1 MSDFCILYRYELK
14 KIIKRKIVWITGL
27 LVLAASI
34 MVITADVAGKYYV
47 DGEVFDTHYH
57 MMVTDR
63 AYKRALSGKAIDN
76 ELLLKMQDAYRKV
89 PTDAPRYSLTEEY
102 QAYARPY
109 SQIFG
114 IARRIMGK
122 DTLEEML
129 AWEIEKDDMYEEY
142 AEALEA
148 EREDGSL
155 TEGEKD
161 FWRAKEEKLQVP
173 FVFRYTDGYRELA
186 VSAYIL
192 CFMMLLF
199 TAICLAG
206 IFTKEHVFRT
216 DQLLLSSRLGK
227 KKLYYAKV
235 AAGMSFIAAAAFV
248 QIITVTVPALT
259 IYGADGFTA
268 AFQLMLPEYPYPMQ
282 IGEGVAVMYV
292 LFFLAALVTSAFVMM
307 LSELFNSENATL
319 ALISGILFASVF
331 INIPARYRFLS
342 QLWMYLPS
350 RLESLDNVFSLW
362 LVPFFGHYLT
372 AWQAVPIIYLLA
384 CVIFTVI
391 GKRQYLKYQV
401 SGR

>member
-1 MSDFCILYRYELK
+1 MPDFRILYRYELK

-34 MVITADVAGKYYV
+34 MVITADATGKYYV

-57 MMVTDR
+57 MLVTDR
-63 AYKRALSGKAIDN
+63 AYARALNGKSIDD
-76 ELLLKMQDAYRKV
+76 ELLYKMQDAYRKV
-89 PTDAPRYSLTEEY
+89 PADAPRYSLTEEY
-102 QAYARPY
+102 QTYARPY

-129 AWEIEKDDMYEEY
+129 AWEIEKDELYKEY
-142 AEALEA
+142 AGALEA
-148 EREDGSL
+148 EREDSNL

-161 FWRAKEEKLQVP
+161 FWRAKEEKLQIP
-173 FVFRYTDGYRELA
+173 FVFRYSGGYQELA

-206 IFTKEHVFRT
+206 IFTKEHIFRT
-216 DQLLLSSRLGK
+216 DQLLLSSRLGRK
-227 KKLYYAKV
+227 ELYFAKV

-248 QIITVTVPALT
+248 QIITVTVLALI

-268 AFQLMLPEYPYPMQ
+268 AFQLMIPLYPYPMQ
-282 IGEGVAVMYV
+282 IGEGIVIMYV
-292 LFFLAALVTSAFVMM
+292 LFFPAVLVTSAFVMM
-307 LSELFNSENATL
+307 LSELLNSENAAL
-319 ALISGILFASVF
+319 ALISGILFASLF
-331 INIPARYRFLS
+331 INIPARYRLLS

-350 RLESLDNVFSLW
+350 NLESTDKVFSLW

-372 AWQAVPIIYLLA
+372 AWQAVPIMYLLA
-384 CVIFTVI
+384 CGIFTVI
-391 GKRQYLKYQV
+391 GMRQYLRYQV